1 MRFAKK
7 VAQIAHFWL
16 PGWLIQST
24 PPHRRSPLPTRQSM
38 QRPNEQ
44 QQRLSSWAINY
55 YLRRLMTSWLII
67 NIITTF
73 IIITIIIIIITRKSS
88 QILSEA
94 TNDKLVDYPIS
105 SLRPLA
111 FPTRRGKRDR
121 IFYFK
126 RLHTFLL
133 NELLNC

>member
-1 MRFAKK
+1 M
-7 VAQIAHFWL
+7 AQIAHFWL
-16 PGWLIQST
+16 PGWLIKST
-24 PPHRRSPLPTRQSM
+24 PPQRRSPLPTRQSM

-73 IIITIIIIIITRKSS
+73 IVITIIIIIIIIIITRKSS

-105 SLRPLA
+105 FLRPLA
-111 FPTRRGKRDR
+111 FPTRHGKRDR
-121 IFYFK
+121 FEFSFIFQETSYFSP
-126 RLHTFLL
+126 
-133 NELLNC
+133 